1 MNGHRKLH
9 DSEEIVQ
16 SKARHQSN
24 VDHNIKTYLK
34 LLKDVHFKDVVLKVP
49 LTFKH
54 LKKDK
59 KIGLFVNILM
69 KEMQPT
75 NEEDFLDRLNSVLIN
90 SFKEKQNIL
99 KSQKVQKFVSK
110 FKMIVV
116 QHPKSSSKIVF
127 KIFKDNLVI
136 ENGNEKF
143 VVNLKT
149 GKLRYKE
156 RQEKNSR
163 KSLESSNEEGEVSSS
178 FSTDKPLDSK
188 KKSAKI
194 LMLPAGYRKDSLDN
208 HNPEEM
214 FGIGE
219 ISAYSQNAFSSGV
232 ETIQKEFNPE
242 NLEPET
248 ENYEN
253 VGDEIVPS
261 QNSDTPPVNEFA
273 IDQESPNKYY
283 EYKIDSP
290 SDDGSSTSENFV
302 KSEADDYFKVF
313 LESFGKLYHDS
324 QKNKNVLQDTD
335 EDSKQHSLEYTDN
348 LHEENDIEDI
358 YDELLQPPT
367 ETEDNP
373 ENSNFLLE
381 INQKENDVSLG
392 DSNVDI
398 NEDDG
403 IDYTTVIEYI
413 DYSLNNYK
421 HNTNT
426 YDPQTDSY

>member
-1 MNGHRKLH
+1 
-9 DSEEIVQ
+9 
-16 SKARHQSN
+16 
-24 VDHNIKTYLK
+24 
-34 LLKDVHFKDVVLKVP
+34 
-49 LTFKH
+49 
-54 LKKDK
+54 
-59 KIGLFVNILM
+59 
-69 KEMQPT
+69 
-75 NEEDFLDRLNSVLIN
+75 
-90 SFKEKQNIL
+90 
-99 KSQKVQKFVSK
+99 
-110 FKMIVV
+110 
-116 QHPKSSSKIVF
+116 
-127 KIFKDNLVI
+127 
-136 ENGNEKF
+136 
-143 VVNLKT
+143 
-149 GKLRYKE
+149 
-156 RQEKNSR
+156 
-163 KSLESSNEEGEVSSS
+163 
-178 FSTDKPLDSK
+178 
-188 KKSAKI
+188 
-194 LMLPAGYRKDSLDN
+194 MLPAGYRKDSLDN

-232 ETIQKEFNPE
+232 DTIQKEFHPE

-290 SDDGSSTSENFV
+290 SNDGSSTSENFV
-302 KSEADDYFKVF
+302 KSEADDYFKVL

-373 ENSNFLLE
+373 ENSDFLLE

-398 NEDDG
+398 NENDG